1 MVTETYRVQI
11 YLITLPDSI
20 PFGYKICPK
29 NGIMTRS
36 HQIKVKDMAYWT
48 ESVAKQSF

>member
-20 PFGYKICPK
+20 PLGYKICPK

-36 HQIKVKDMAYWT
+36 RQIKVKDMAYWT